1 MTPKRIIFLASGIF
15 AAIGILVSVVIIA
28 INGGFSGGG
37 NGPSIF
43 NPPTS
48 QDLWT
53 IGSNIEDGMNLTYS
67 LTTKL
72 DGDKPNLRDSK
83 LSMAFHDIPK
93 EDKWNVNFKIKNDS
107 SSNSSAAN
115 EVSAN
120 FSKKQLL
127 RTDAIS
133 QENESLIRPIEESI
147 LVVRDLA
154 KEPRYLVVG
163 AVWDKIFT
171 GSSTKDVKIEGKD
184 TISTPAGTFDVYSL
198 QYNVGNSISKIY
210 LNNELPFPVKAQV
223 YDENDKI
230 LYEYELQNISR

>member
-48 QDLWT
+48 NDLWT

-67 LTTKL
+67 LTTAL
-72 DGDKPNLRDSK
+72 GGNSNLKDSVV
-83 LSMAFHDIPK
+83 SMAFDDMQ
-93 EDKWNVNFKIKNDS
+93 DKWNINFKIKNGS
-107 SSNSSAAN
+107 SSSAEVK

-127 RTDAIS
+127 RTDPIS
-133 QENESLIRPIEESI
+133 QENNSLIQPIEGSI

-163 AVWDKIFT
+163 ALWDKIFT
-171 GSSTKDVKIEGKD
+171 GSSTKDVRIEDIEKI
-184 TISTPAGTFDVYSL
+184 TTPADTFDVYSL
-198 QYNVGNSISKIY
+198 QYKVGNSISKIY
-210 LNNELPFPVKAQV
+210 LNKELPFPVKAQV

-230 LYEYELQNISR
+230 LYEYELQSISR

>member
-28 INGGFSGGG
+28 IGGGFSGGG

-48 QDLWT
+48 KDLWT

-67 LTTKL
+67 LTTALGGKS
-72 DGDKPNLRDSK
+72 NLKDSM
-83 LSMAFHDIPK
+83 LSMAFHDIQ
-93 EDKWNVNFKIKNDS
+93 DKWNINFKIKNGS
-107 SSNSSAAN
+107 SSSAVKD
-115 EVSAN
+115 VSAN

-127 RTDAIS
+127 RTDPIG
-133 QENESLIRPIEESI
+133 QENESLIQPIEGSI

-154 KEPRYLVVG
+154 KEPRYLIVG
-163 AVWDKIFT
+163 AIWDKIFT
-171 GSSTKDVKIEGKD
+171 GSSTKDVKIEGTE
-184 TISTPAGTFDVYSL
+184 TITTPADTFDVYTL
-198 QYNVGNSISKIY
+198 QYNVGNSTSKIY
-210 LNNELPFPVKAQV
+210 LNKDLPFPIKAQV

-230 LYEYELQNISR
+230 LYEYELQSISR

>member
-1 MTPKRIIFLASGIF
+1 MTPKRIIFLASGIL
-15 AAIGILVSVVIIA
+15 AAIGILTSVVIVA
-28 INGGFSGGG
+28 INGGFSGG

-48 QDLWT
+48 KDLWT

-67 LTTKL
+67 LTTTLGGKS
-72 DGDKPNLRDSK
+72 NLRDSMV
-83 LSMAFHDIPK
+83 SIAFLDMQ
-93 EDKWNVNFKIKNDS
+93 DKWDIDFKIKNG
-107 SSNSSAAN
+107 SSAIEK

-127 RTDAIS
+127 RTDPIS
-133 QENESLIRPIEESI
+133 QESELLIQPIEGSI

-171 GSSTKDVKIEGKD
+171 GSSTKDVKIEGIE
-184 TISTPAGTFDVYSL
+184 TITTPADTFEVYSL
-198 QYNVGNSISKIY
+198 QYKVGNSVSKIY
-210 LNNELPFPVKAQV
+210 LNKDFPLPVKAQV
-223 YDENDKI
+223 YDVNGKI
-230 LYEYELQNISR
+230 LYEYELQSISR

>member
-28 INGGFSGGG
+28 IGGGFSGSG

-48 QDLWT
+48 KDLWT
-53 IGSNIEDGMNLTYS
+53 IGGNIEDGINLTYS
-67 LTTKL
+67 LTTTLGGKS
-72 DGDKPNLRDSK
+72 NLVDSIV
-83 LSMAFHDIPK
+83 SMAFNDMQ
-93 EDKWNVNFKIKNDS
+93 DKWNINFKIKNGS
-107 SSNSSAAN
+107 SSAVK

-127 RTDAIS
+127 RTDPIS
-133 QENESLIRPIEESI
+133 QENGLLIQPIEGSI

-154 KEPRYLVVG
+154 KEPRYLIVG
-163 AVWDKIFT
+163 AIWDKIFT

-184 TISTPAGTFDVYSL
+184 SITTPADTFDVYTL

-210 LNNELPFPVKAQV
+210 LNKDLPIPIKAQV
-223 YDENDKI
+223 YDENNKI
-230 LYEYELQNISR
+230 LYEYELQSISR

>member
-28 INGGFSGGG
+28 IGGGFSGGG

-48 QDLWT
+48 KDLWT

-67 LTTKL
+67 LTTALRGKS
-72 DGDKPNLRDSK
+72 NLKDSM
-83 LSMAFHDIPK
+83 LSMAFHDIQ
-93 EDKWNVNFKIKNDS
+93 DKWNINFKIKNDS
-107 SSNSSAAN
+107 SSSAAKD
-115 EVSAN
+115 VSAN

-127 RTDAIS
+127 RTDPVS
-133 QENESLIRPIEESI
+133 QENESLIQPLEGSI

-163 AVWDKIFT
+163 AIWDKIFT
-171 GSSTKDVKIEGKD
+171 GSSTKDVKIED
-184 TISTPAGTFDVYSL
+184 IETITTPAGTFDVYTL

-210 LNNELPFPVKAQV
+210 LNKDLPFPVKAQV
-223 YDENDKI
+223 YDENDEI
-230 LYEYELQNISR
+230 LYEYELQSISR

>member
-48 QDLWT
+48 NDLWT

-67 LTTKL
+67 LTTALGGNSNVK
-72 DGDKPNLRDSK
+72 DSVV
-83 LSMAFHDIPK
+83 SMAFDDMQ
-93 EDKWNVNFKIKNDS
+93 DKWNINFKIKNGS
-107 SSNSSAAN
+107 SSSAEVK

-127 RTDAIS
+127 RTDPIS
-133 QENESLIRPIEESI
+133 QENNSLIQPIEGSI

-163 AVWDKIFT
+163 ALWDKIFT
-171 GSSTKDVKIEGKD
+171 GSSTKDVRIEDIEKI
-184 TISTPAGTFDVYSL
+184 TTPADTFDVYSL
-198 QYNVGNSISKIY
+198 QYKVGNSISKIY
-210 LNNELPFPVKAQV
+210 LNKELPFPVKAQV

-230 LYEYELQNISR
+230 LYEYELQSISR